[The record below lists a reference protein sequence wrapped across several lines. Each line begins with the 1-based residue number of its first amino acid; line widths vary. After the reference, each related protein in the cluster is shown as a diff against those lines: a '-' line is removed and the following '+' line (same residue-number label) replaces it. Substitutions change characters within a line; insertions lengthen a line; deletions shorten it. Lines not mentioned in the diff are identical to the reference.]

1 MASSSAKPRKLSD
14 RAETQANPLLMK
26 RKSSVRTG
34 PKMSPEERKL
44 MEDVLDEE
52 AKMVEQETGIMI
64 EQSKKAGKE
73 LCQISC

>member
-1 MASSSAKPRKLSD
+1 MCVQKQLVAVLQFTELNARSTLKKSCQERKLS
-14 RAETQANPLLMK
+14 ANKHVTSGIL
-26 RKSSVRTG
+26 R
-34 PKMSPEERKL
+34 
-44 MEDVLDEE
+44 E